1 MLSEKKKLSN
11 RKWDKENMK
20 TVSCRL
26 KIKDADLFKK
36 YCDEI
41 GLTPAQYL
49 KRHIMEVIEKYYE
62 TSENSDK
69 KSDG

>member
-1 MLSEKKKLSN
+1 MVSEKKKLSN

-26 KIKDADLFKK
+26 RNEDAEIFKHICNEK
-36 YCDEI
+36 

-49 KRHIMEVIEKYYE
+49 KRHITEIIEKYYE
-62 TSENSDK
+62 KDE
-69 KSDG
+69 

>member
-26 KIKDADLFKK
+26 RTEDADLFKK
-36 YCDEI
+36 YCDDNNI
-41 GLTPAQYL
+41 TPAQYL
-49 KRHIMEVIEKYYE
+49 KRHIQEIIDKYYE
-62 TSENSDK
+62 TSDK
-69 KSDG
+69 K

>member
-36 YCDEI
+36 YCNEN
-41 GLTPAQYL
+41 GFTPAQYL
-49 KRHIMEVIEKYYE
+49 KRHIMDVIEKYCE
-62 TSENSDK
+62 TSEKSDK
-69 KSDG
+69 KSDE